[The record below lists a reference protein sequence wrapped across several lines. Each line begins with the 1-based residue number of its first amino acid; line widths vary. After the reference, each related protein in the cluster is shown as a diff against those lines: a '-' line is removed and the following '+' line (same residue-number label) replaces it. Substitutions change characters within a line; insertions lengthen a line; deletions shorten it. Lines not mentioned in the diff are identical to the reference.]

1 MREVYATL
9 GSVWLAAACLPALEK
24 YGFFSYPAPWME
36 SVFLGLFYLVLSLLA
51 IPLAATMV
59 RRLYDVGRSGIWLV
73 CLGLPALGWLLLW
86 YLSYGESQLGEN
98 KYGDPPW
105 N

>member
-1 MREVYATL
+1 MRAKKLTALVLTL
-9 GSVWLAAACLPALEK
+9 ALAA
-24 YGFFSYPAPWME
+24 S
-36 SVFLGLFYLVLSLLA
+36 
-51 IPLAATMV
+51 
-59 RRLYDVGRSGIWLV
+59 
-73 CLGLPALGWLLLW
+73 LGLPALGWLLLW

>member
-1 MREVYATL
+1 
-9 GSVWLAAACLPALEK
+9 
-24 YGFFSYPAPWME
+24 
-36 SVFLGLFYLVLSLLA
+36 
-51 IPLAATMV
+51 MV
-59 RRLYDVGRSGIWLV
+59 RRLHDVGRSGIWLV

>member
-1 MREVYATL
+1 M
-9 GSVWLAAACLPALEK
+9 WLAAVCLLVLEK
-24 YGFFSYPAPWME
+24 YGFFFYPALWMGI
-36 SVFLGLFYLVLSLLA
+36 VFLGLFYLVLSLLA

-59 RRLYDVGRSGIWLV
+59 RRLHDVGRSGIWLV

-98 KYGDPPW
+98 RYGDPPW